1 MIIIDTDNWRIGS
14 TYSAREIIRY
24 CKSAKLY
31 IEYRERTYAQI
42 LTDWGKKFVI
52 MDRQSMKFT
61 EQEFNKIV
69 RMDVFDEVESL
80 SDRKPRRSIKRV
92 SDKAITNNRVYSI
105 ERKKHLQEN
114 PQCAV
119 YPELAS
125 TEIHHM
131 KGRRGFADEW
141 ARNAGVPLLLD
152 KRFWLAV
159 SNKAH
164 KRITEDSKWALAKG
178 YSVLRSV

>member
-80 SDRKPRRSIKRV
+80 SGRKPRRSIKRV
-92 SDKAITNNRVYSI
+92 SDKAITNNRAYSI
-105 ERKKHLQEN
+105 ARKKFLQDN
-114 PQCAV
+114 PRCAV
-119 YPELAS
+119 YPEKLAG
-125 TEIHHM
+125 EVHHK

-141 ARNAGVPLLLD
+141 ARSAGVPLILD
-152 KRFWLAV
+152 QRYWLAV
-159 SNKAH
+159 SREAH
-164 KRITEDSKWALAKG
+164 DKITKDSKWALAMG